1 MIKVEAA
8 IILKIGWIQMVLVQ
22 SIDRVELDFIMTSTD
37 INITKP

>member
-8 IILKIGWIQMVLVQ
+8 IILKIGWTQMVLVQ
-22 SIDRVELDFIMTSTD
+22 SIDRVELDFIMTLTD